1 MPVHS
6 ELVRAGLLDY
16 VKALPQYGLLF
27 PGLTRRASKGDK
39 IGARVGE
46 LFSKKLEALGLKRKG
61 VCFHSFRHTVA
72 GRLEAAGLSE
82 GEAARITGHAQ
93 KGITYGV
100 YSTGPGLAILKG
112 NVEKL
117 RYDDVA
123 ALTR

>member
-1 MPVHS
+1 MGGD
-6 ELVRAGLLDY
+6 RTC
-16 VKALPQYGLLF
+16 ALSFQQ
-27 PGLTRRASKGDK
+27 A
-39 IGARVGE
+39 GAR
-46 LFSKKLEALGLKRKG
+46 
-61 VCFHSFRHTVA
+61 
-72 GRLEAAGLSE
+72 LSE

-123 ALTR
+123 ALKR